1 MPSLNEVKRQIS
13 QYKDGYIFWT
23 NKEIRTLPKILDED
37 EDIKA
42 VTSGYMNNAT
52 WLAVCTTRRLIFL
65 NCGMFFG
72 MRQIQLPLDRIQ
84 SIDHAFTIAFGSISV
99 WDGAS
104 SFTISMVMKSSILPF
119 VRATQEA
126 MYAHRKSMNQP
137 SQPVAAAAAPLD
149 VASQLS
155 KLADLKER
163 GHLTEEEF
171 QAQKRKLLGS

>member
-1 MPSLNEVKRQIS
+1 MPSLSEVKRQVE
-13 QYKDGYIFWT
+13 QYKHSYIFWT
-23 NKEIRTLPKILDED
+23 NKEIRTLPSILDED
-37 EDIKA
+37 EDIRA
-42 VTSGYMNNAT
+42 VTSGYMNSAT

-104 SFTISMVMKSSILPF
+104 SFTISMVMKSSIIPF

-126 MYAHRKSMNQP
+126 MYAHRKNMAQINQP
-137 SQPVAAAAAPLD
+137 APTTAAPLD
-149 VASQLS
+149 VASQLA
-155 KLADLKER
+155 KLAELKER

-171 QAQKRKLLGS
+171 QTQKRRLLG